1 VALAASTTVLA
12 AGAASARVAGAF
24 ERTLLIE
31 PSHALFA
38 RETTENRSG
47 AVRRRLSRSALFA
60 YWNAL
65 RGDAYDLDAIERFL
79 RRGQEKIPCARR
91 GLVRYTGTT
100 LQYRGALTVNEAFL
114 ERLARF
120 EEVVADVAEET
131 YGRRP
136 LWIRHY
142 GAYSCRTS
150 RNRTHRLSEHALG
163 NALDVFGFDFGPAGD
178 EELLP
183 SGLPKRLRR
192 AFEVRVLRHW
202 GAEEGVGAIHARFL
216 RTITERLIDR
226 GDVFRGMVGP
236 GHRDH
241 ADHFH
246 FDMSPWRY
254 IRL

>member
-1 VALAASTTVLA
+1 MDGPFAFDAWVYDWPMLTGDEHTPFAL
-12 AGAASARVAGAF
+12 R
-24 ERTLLIE
+24 
-31 PSHALFA
+31 ALRA
-38 RETTENRSG
+38 RETAETASG
-47 AVRRRLSRSALFA
+47 ATRQRLSRSALFA

-65 RGDAYDLDAIERFL
+65 RGDAYDLDVIERFV
-79 RRGQEKIPCARR
+79 RRADGKIPCVRR

-100 LQYRGALTVNEAFL
+100 LQYRGAILVNEAFL

-120 EEVVADVAEET
+120 EEVVANVAEET

-150 RNRTHRLSEHALG
+150 RNRAHRLSEHALG
-163 NALDVFGFDFGPAGD
+163 NALDVVGFDFGPAD
-178 EELLP
+178 DAATLP
-183 SGLPKRLRR
+183 EGLPERLSR
-192 AFEVRVLRHW
+192 AFQVRVLRHW
-202 GAEEGVGAIHARFL
+202 GAEKGVAAIHARFL
-216 RTITERLIDR
+216 RTITERLINR
-226 GDVFRGMVGP
+226 GDVFRGMIGP